1 MDLAGSWFPL
11 VAFIP
16 FILYLGIFIFGIW
29 FAITLIRT
37 LKEKNQILKE
47 IAMNIEQRNK
57 E

>member
-47 IAMNIEQRNK
+47 ITMNIEQRNK